1 MNSLVIVVACALLA
15 VAASDETARLLV
27 SKNVLNNYL
36 AEGKDLAV
44 TYGVYNIGGT
54 AAVDVQLGDGSF
66 DDEMFEVVAGS
77 LTASWPRIAPGT
89 NVTHAVVLRPLVS
102 VLYNFTV
109 AQVTYKTSEE
119 AAERQVGYSTAPG
132 QGGIYAARD
141 YDRKFSS
148 HALDWAAFSL
158 MTLPSLVFPFLL
170 WYSSASKYDAT
181 KAKKQ

>member
-1 MNSLVIVVACALLA
+1 MNSVAVFVFALLA

-36 AEGKDLAV
+36 AEGKDLTV

-54 AAVDVQLGDGSF
+54 AALDVELGDGSF
-66 DDEMFEVVAGS
+66 SDDMFEVVAGS
-77 LTASWPRIAPGT
+77 LAASWPRIPPGS
-89 NVTHAVVLRPLVS
+89 NVTHSAVLRPLVS

-109 AQVTYKTSEE
+109 AQVTYKTSED
-119 AAERQVGYSTAPG
+119 AEEKQVGYSTAPG
-132 QGGIYAARD
+132 QGPIMTAKD

-158 MTLPSLVFPFLL
+158 MTLPSLLFPFLL
-170 WYSSASKYDAT
+170 WYSSSSKYDTA
-181 KAKKQ
+181 KVKKQ